1 VFPSP
6 RLLTSRPYSERR
18 AALEALPLPHPAR
31 IVTRWPASETADL
44 LAACVELGVEGVV
57 LKRLRSIYLPG
68 RRSTGWRKI
77 KTPGWAAVH
86 AQRRRPQ

>member
-77 KTPGWAAVH
+77 KTPGSAAVH